1 MFFYA
6 NLDTTIHEANTDVAT
21 ILCVPATGALSTLLV
36 VQYIGNQHP
45 LPKLASIVPP
55 LVLPSPEAEYLSS
68 ALNGIENPD
77 VAISHWTSKV
87 RSAKER
93 PEGQSG
99 K

>member
-6 NLDTTIHEANTDVAT
+6 NLDATIHEANTDIAT

-36 VQYIGNQHP
+36 VQYIGNQQLFPNQH
-45 LPKLASIVPP
+45 PP

-77 VAISHWTSKV
+77 VAVSHWTTKV
-87 RSAKER
+87 GSAKER